1 MDGGLEV
8 ADSEIG
14 PALGEEDEF
23 GEGAF
28 PEQEVGEALFA
39 AGADQQVD
47 VGRTAAR
54 TSARTL
60 LNDSCESSVTL

>member
-1 MDGGLEV
+1 MDRGLEV

-39 AGADQQVD
+39 ACADQEVD

-54 TSARTL
+54 FGENAA
-60 LNDSCESSVTL
+60 E